1 MKIPKLRLTGQ
12 LLLPILGVV
21 ILGIALLQGFGFRES
36 SQILEAEII
45 TSITRDRNAAV
56 RAMDVWLAS
65 KVADLNLW
73 SKEPMFSRALKKDAA
88 ARQAVINFALNV
100 KEANPE
106 LENMDI
112 ADSTGDII
120 AGSGSAQ
127 SKQVI
132 NVAGRDYFQAS
143 MRGESFIS
151 APGKSKRTGLP
162 VVMISTPVKDASGK
176 ILGVLLMIAKF
187 DTLYDRVLGPIKI
200 GENGYAFATDSEG
213 LIIGHPNPDRVM
225 KANIASSDYGKR
237 MMAEKTGTYKYYYPV
252 QKQWKVMAY
261 GLVEEAGWHIVV
273 TAPLGELLSPL
284 DTMRNFSIIGT
295 LTTILAV
302 VGVIFWVVRKIVAAM
317 QEAVN
322 ISSTIA
328 DGSLDVEVPESFL
341 NKGDEIGELARALQ
355 LMLDNLKRTVSSIR
369 GATEEVAAG
378 SEELAA
384 SSQAVSDGATTQ
396 AASVEEVSSS
406 MEEMTSS
413 IRRNAEN
420 ADQTQTIA
428 QQAARDAATGG
439 EAVGQTVTA
448 MREIADKIS
457 IIEEIAR
464 QTNLLALNAAIE
476 AARAGEHGKGFAVVA
491 AEVRKLAER
500 SGLAAAEISEL
511 SANSVQVAE
520 KAGELLDKILP
531 DINHTAEL
539 VQEIAAASNEQ
550 NAGATQINDAIQQL
564 DQIIQT
570 NASASEEIAGTS
582 EELAGQ
588 SESLRQAVGF
598 FKLRDEEIFGR
609 PQSGTNRARTRQ
621 PALPARDGGPDDF
634 ERF

>member
-1 MKIPKLRLTGQ
+1 MKMPKLRLTSQ
-12 LLLPILGVV
+12 LLIPILGVV
-21 ILGIALLQGFGFRES
+21 ILGIALLQGFSYRES
-36 SQILEAEII
+36 SNILEAEII

-65 KVADLNLW
+65 RISDLTLW
-73 SKEPMFSRALKKDAA
+73 SKDPIFARALNGDKE
-88 ARQAVINFALNV
+88 AREEVITFALNV
-100 KEANPE
+100 KEASSE

-112 ADSTGDII
+112 ADSRGDII

-132 NVAGRDYFQAS
+132 NVGSRDYYQAS

-162 VVMISTPVKDASGK
+162 VVMISVPVRDASGK
-176 ILGVLLMIAKF
+176 ILGVLLMVAKF
-187 DTLYDRVLGPIKI
+187 DAIYDRVLAPIKI
-200 GENGYAFATDSEG
+200 GDKGYAFATDSEG
-213 LIIGHPNPDRVM
+213 LIIGHPNQDRVM
-225 KANIASSDYGKR
+225 NAHIDDTDYGRK

-261 GLVEEAGWHIVV
+261 GMVERAGWHVVV

-295 LTTILAV
+295 LITILAV
-302 VGVIFWVVRKIVAAM
+302 ALVIFWVVRKIVAAM
-317 QEAVN
+317 QEAVK

-328 DGSLDVEVPESFL
+328 EGSLDVDVPEGFL
-341 NKGDEIGELARALQ
+341 GKGDEIGELARALQ
-355 LMLDNLKRTVSSIR
+355 LMLDNLKQTVSSIR

-420 ADQTQTIA
+420 AHQTQTIA

-439 EAVGQTVTA
+439 EAVSQTVSA

-511 SANSVQVAE
+511 SANSVEVAE
-520 KAGELLDKILP
+520 KAGELLERILP

-550 NAGATQINDAIQQL
+550 NSGAAQINSAIQQL

-582 EELAGQ
+582 EQLAGQ

-598 FKLRDEEIFGR
+598 FKLRDEQIYGR
-609 PQSGTNRARTRQ
+609 MQSGPTVARKRR
-621 PALPARDGGPDDF
+621 PALPADRGEQDDF

>member
-1 MKIPKLRLTGQ
+1 MMKMPKLRLTSQ
-12 LLLPILGVV
+12 LLIPILGVV
-21 ILGIALLQGFGFRES
+21 ILGIALLQGFSYRES
-36 SQILEAEII
+36 SNILEAEII
-45 TSITRDRNAAV
+45 RSITRDRDAAV

-65 KVADLNLW
+65 KTADLKLW
-73 SKEPMFSRALKKDAA
+73 SKEPMFARALDGDGT
-88 ARQAVINFALNV
+88 ARQAVIDFAVNV

-112 ADSTGDII
+112 ADSTGDIV

-132 NVAGRDYFQAS
+132 NVGSRDYFQAS
-143 MRGESFIS
+143 MRGDSFIS

-162 VVMISTPVKDASGK
+162 VVMISVPVRDASGK
-176 ILGVLLMIAKF
+176 VLGVLLMIARF
-187 DTLYDRVLGPIKI
+187 DAIFDRVLAPIKI

-213 LIIGHPNPDRVM
+213 LIIGHPNPERVM
-225 KANIASSDYGKR
+225 KANIASTDYGKQ
-237 MMAEKTGTYKYYYPV
+237 MLADKTGTFKYFYPL

-261 GLVEEAGWHIVV
+261 GMVEQAGWHVVV
-273 TAPLGELLSPL
+273 TAPLGELLTPL
-284 DTMRNFSIIGT
+284 DTMRNFSIFGT
-295 LTTILAV
+295 LITILAV
-302 VGVIFWVVRKIVAAM
+302 AAVIFWVVRKIVSAM
-317 QEAVN
+317 QEAVT
-322 ISSTIA
+322 ISSSIA
-328 DGSLDVEVPESFL
+328 EGSLNVDVPAGFL
-341 NKGDEIGELARALQ
+341 GKKDEIGELARALQ

-369 GATEEVAAG
+369 GATEEVTAG
-378 SEELAA
+378 SEELAS
-384 SSQAVSDGATTQ
+384 SSQAVSEGATTQ
-396 AASVEEVSSS
+396 AANVEEVSSS

-413 IRRNAEN
+413 ISRNAEN
-420 ADQTQTIA
+420 AGQTQTIA

-439 EAVGQTVTA
+439 EAVGQTVSA

-520 KAGELLDKILP
+520 KAGELLDKIVP
-531 DINHTAEL
+531 DINRTAEL

-550 NAGATQINDAIQQL
+550 NAGAAQINDAIQQL

-598 FKLRDEEIFGR
+598 FQLGDEKMFGR
-609 PQSGTNRARTRQ
+609 SRTGADAGRTKR
-621 PALPARDGGPDDF
+621 PALPDGGGPDDF

>member
-1 MKIPKLRLTGQ
+1 MKMPKLRLTGQ

-21 ILGIALLQGFGFRES
+21 ILGIALLQGFSYRES
-36 SQILEAEII
+36 SKILEAEII
-45 TSITRDRNAAV
+45 TSITRDRDAAV

-65 KVADLNLW
+65 NLADLNLW
-73 SKEPMFSRALKKDAA
+73 SKDPMFARALAGDGQ
-88 ARQAVINFALNV
+88 ARQDVIDFALNV
-100 KEANPE
+100 KQANPE

-112 ADSTGDII
+112 ADTTGDIV

-132 NVAGRDYFQAS
+132 NVKGRDYFQAS

-151 APGKSKRTGLP
+151 APSKSKRTGLP
-162 VVMISTPVKDASGK
+162 VVMISAPVKDASGK
-176 ILGVLLMIAKF
+176 VLGVLLMIAKF
-187 DTLYDRVLGPIKI
+187 DAIYDRVLGPIKI
-200 GENGYAFATDSEG
+200 GENGYAFATDSKG
-213 LIIGHPNPDRVM
+213 TIIGHPNPDRVM
-225 KANIASSDYGKR
+225 KANIASTDYGKKL
-237 MMAEKTGTYKYYYPV
+237 MANKTGTYKYYYPV
-252 QKQWKVMAY
+252 QNQWKVMAY
-261 GLVEEAGWHIVV
+261 GMVEQAGWHVVV
-273 TAPLGELLSPL
+273 TAPLGELLTPL

-295 LTTILAV
+295 LITILAV
-302 VGVIFWVVRKIVAAM
+302 AVVIFWVVKKIVAAM
-317 QEAVN
+317 QEAVK

-328 DGSLDVEVPESFL
+328 DGSLDVDVPERFL
-341 NKGDEIGELARALQ
+341 GKGDEIGELARALQ

-369 GATEEVAAG
+369 GATEEVSAG
-378 SEELAA
+378 SEELAS

-406 MEEMTSS
+406 MEQMTGS

-420 ADQTQTIA
+420 AGQTETIA

-439 EAVGQTVTA
+439 EAVGQTVAA

-511 SANSVQVAE
+511 SANSVEVAE
-520 KAGELLDKILP
+520 KAGELLDRILP
-531 DINHTAEL
+531 DINRTAEL

-550 NAGATQINDAIQQL
+550 NAGAAQINDAIQQL

-598 FKLRDEEIFGR
+598 FKLRDEEIYGR
-609 PQSGTNRARTRQ
+609 PQSAPTVGRTRQ
-621 PALPARDGGPDDF
+621 AALPADSSGQDDF

>member
-1 MKIPKLRLTGQ
+1 MKMPKLRLTGQ

-21 ILGIALLQGFGFRES
+21 ILGIALLQGFSYRES
-36 SQILEAEII
+36 SNILEDEII
-45 TSITRDRNAAV
+45 SSITRDRNAAV
-56 RAMDVWLAS
+56 RAMDEWLAS
-65 KVADLNLW
+65 KIANLHLW
-73 SKEPMFSRALKKDAA
+73 VKEPMFVQALDGDGQ
-88 ARQAVINFALNV
+88 ARQEVIDFALNV

-112 ADSTGDII
+112 ADATGDIV

-132 NVAGRDYFQAS
+132 NVSSRDYFQAS
-143 MRGESFIS
+143 MRGETFIS

-176 ILGVLLMIAKF
+176 VLGVLLMIAKF
-187 DTLYDRVLGPIKI
+187 DAIFDRVLAPIKI
-200 GENGYAFATDSEG
+200 GENGYAFATDSKG

-225 KANIASSDYGKR
+225 KANISTSDYGKQ
-237 MMAEKTGTYKYYYPV
+237 MMAHKTGTYKYFYPV

-261 GLVEEAGWHIVV
+261 GMVAQAGWHIVV
-273 TAPLGELLSPL
+273 TAPLGELLAPL
-284 DTMRNFSIIGT
+284 DTMRNFSILGT
-295 LTTILAV
+295 LVTILAV
-302 VGVIFWVVRKIVAAM
+302 ALVIFWVVRKIVAAM
-317 QEAVN
+317 QEAVK

-328 DGSLDVEVPESFL
+328 DGSLDVDVPEKFL
-341 NKGDEIGELARALQ
+341 AKHDEIGELAGALQ
-355 LMLDNLKRTVSSIR
+355 LMLDNLKQTVASIR

-384 SSQAVSDGATTQ
+384 SSQSVSDGATTQ

-406 MEEMTSS
+406 MEQMTGS

-420 ADQTQTIA
+420 ANQTQTIA
-428 QQAARDAATGG
+428 QQAAQDAATGG
-439 EAVGQTVTA
+439 EAVGQTVSA

-511 SANSVQVAE
+511 SATSVEVAE
-520 KAGELLDKILP
+520 KAGELLDKIVP
-531 DINHTAEL
+531 DINQTAEL

-550 NAGATQINDAIQQL
+550 NAGAAQINGAIQQL

-588 SESLRQAVGF
+588 SDSLRQAVGF
-598 FKLRDEEIFGR
+598 FKMRDDEVFGR
-609 PQSGTNRARTRQ
+609 PQSGPTVARTKRA
-621 PALPARDGGPDDF
+621 ALPPEGGQDDF